1 MPGDEPQ
8 VAPLEEHL
16 GKRKPEGAIAHV
28 EGKARAAALASLAR
42 GYAAAVEESARIRA
56 EEQLTPQALSRMVEA
71 VALLAPGTA
80 LAAQALLSIA
90 AHAPEAQGF
99 RWPLR
104 LCAGGGADGL
114 RAALAG
120 TTPGATLLLVE
131 PELEPLAAACGEPGQ
146 GGFAGPF
153 AGPTEGLPS
162 MGEVASLFA
171 PEVLRLVT
179 LAGVEVEPLVLRAAV
194 KAERV
199 AGDPEQCG
207 AMQLGALLAGLGVRG
222 AQNVTLLVAPP
233 LLPLARWLET
243 LSMVL
248 PRARP
253 RLLVESAPEGPAAY
267 GDDRL
272 FVSLRLEGTPPDPR
286 VRRLNA
292 AGLPTLQ
299 LAVSPEELVAEAARW
314 ELSLAFAAG
323 ATRWPP
329 LAPEVPTTAGPA
341 LEPAL
346 REGPLTLYATASHAF
361 VLRKVAGTLGPKAA
375 ASVPHWLAA
384 QLALGGPG
392 DLASLHF
399 SALQTAALEAAL
411 PSVQAAVRGATRLAT
426 RVRAGLGGLGKHAAE
441 RTGGGEG
448 TLLFLLSDGGGQ
460 ELGPAPGPAAFSR
473 RAEEEALAA
482 HAGAGRPALLLRA
495 EDGDTGKLLA
505 SMLAAA
511 ALLAK
516 PR

>member
-1 MPGDEPQ
+1 MPGEHPQ

-28 EGKARAAALASLAR
+28 EGKARAAALVGLAR

-56 EEQLTPQALSRMVEA
+56 EEQLTPQALSQMVEA
-71 VALLAPGTA
+71 VALLSPATA
-80 LAAQALLSIA
+80 IAARALLSLA
-90 AHAPEAQGF
+90 ALAPEAQAF

-104 LCAGGGADGL
+104 LCAGGGADAV

-120 TTPGATLLLVE
+120 TAPEATLLLVE
-131 PELEPLAAACGEPGQ
+131 PGLEPLAAACARPGQ
-146 GGFAGPF
+146 GGFAGP
-153 AGPTEGLPS
+153 TEALPS
-162 MGEVASLFA
+162 MGEVSSLFA
-171 PEVLRLVT
+171 PEVLRLVA
-179 LAGVEVEPLVLRAAV
+179 LAGVEVEPLILRAAV

-199 AGDPEQCG
+199 AGAPEQSG
-207 AMQLGALLAGLGVRG
+207 ALRLGALLAGLGVRG

-233 LLPLARWLET
+233 LLLLARWLET
-243 LSMVL
+243 LSMLL
-248 PRARP
+248 PGARP
-253 RLLVESAPEGPAAY
+253 RLLVESASEAPSAY
-267 GDDRL
+267 GEDRL

-314 ELSLAFAAG
+314 ELALAFAVG

-329 LAPEVPTTAGPA
+329 LVAEVRTAPAPA

-346 REGPLTLYATASHAF
+346 REGPLALYTTPAHAF

-392 DLASLHF
+392 DLLSVHF
-399 SALQTAALEAAL
+399 CALETAALRAAL
-411 PSVQAAVRGATRLAT
+411 PAVQAAVRGATRLAT
-426 RVRAGLGGLGKHAAE
+426 RVRTGLAGLGEQAAQ

-460 ELGPAPGPAAFSR
+460 ELGPSPGPTALAR
-473 RAEEEALAA
+473 RAEEEALFVHA
-482 HAGAGRPALLLRA
+482 HAGRPALLVRA
-495 EDGDTGKLLA
+495 EDGDAGRLPA
-505 SMLAAA
+505 AMLEAA

-516 PR
+516 PAKPQ